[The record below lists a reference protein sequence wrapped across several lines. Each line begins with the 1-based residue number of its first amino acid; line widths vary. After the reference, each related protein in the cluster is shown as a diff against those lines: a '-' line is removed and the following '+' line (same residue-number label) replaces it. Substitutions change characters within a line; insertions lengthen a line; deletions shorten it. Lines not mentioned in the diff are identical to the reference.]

1 MWTELLV
8 LLLLL
13 TEPLVAEP
21 PVVLPET
28 LALPEL
34 ALCELLLLTRTLLS
48 LLTRTVLFS
57 LKRIWLFESGPV
69 LLMLP
74 EFEPLPFAPLSADAL
89 ELELLTETLELAE
102 LLLLA
107 LPLLAP
113 PALVLCVAE
122 ALPESAFWSLLLLT
136 PAELEFLTVVDV
148 VPLWVIWLLE
158 SGPVVPILP
167 EAADA
172 KPALRTTPD
181 TANPNVLSN
190 FFMSYSFLI
199 I

>member
-1 MWTELLV
+1 MLLE
-8 LLLLL
+8 LL

-34 ALCELLLLTRTLLS
+34 ALCELLLLTLTLLL

-57 LKRIWLFESGPV
+57 LNLTWLLEFGPV
-69 LLMLP
+69 LLMFA
-74 EFEPLPFAPLSADAL
+74 EFDPPPLTPLSAHEQ
-89 ELELLTETLELAE
+89 ELFLTDTLELAE
-102 LLLLA
+102 LLLRA
-107 LPLLAP
+107 SPLRAP
-113 PALVLCVAE
+113 PAVVLPLAFAE
-122 ALPESAFWSLLLLT
+122 PELASWSFELST
-136 PAELEFLTVVDV
+136 SAELELLTVVEV
-148 VPLWVIWLLE
+148 EPLNSTWLLE
-158 SGPVVPILP
+158 PGPVVPILP